1 MGRRTPLKS
10 SLSTNQLSNI
20 PCASPGA
27 EVVMK
32 CCVED
37 VLGLFA
43 RHSCSYI
50 DTVRRGLVLTKF
62 ALKRAFG
69 EDLNQLLFYGDGQA
83 FDLTAVNVKACSQQ
97 NCHPEDEGS
106 PGKDCLC
113 PK

>member
-1 MGRRTPLKS
+1 VGRRTPLKS
-10 SLSTNQLSNI
+10 ALSTNQLSNI

-62 ALKRAFG
+62 ALKRALCEKWRELLKDEHAAEELNIFFG
-69 EDLNQLLFYGDGQA
+69 SSRGRG
-83 FDLTAVNVKACSQQ
+83 
-97 NCHPEDEGS
+97 
-106 PGKDCLC
+106 
-113 PK
+113 